1 MKKLRT
7 SRSLMVGVELFLLV
21 LFLAWSVFP
30 VFWMLSMSFKT
41 KVDAFAMPPK
51 WVFIPILSNYLH
63 AIQSRGFI
71 NFYLNSI
78 LIGLVSTFIVL
89 AITVPSAYTLSRL
102 DFARKKDLDF
112 WILTTRM
119 APPVGILIPY
129 FFIFRKLGL
138 IDSRISIIVM
148 HVAINLPLS
157 VWVLKGFFKEVPGE
171 LEEAAFIDGS
181 GRWGAF
187 LRVILPLTAPGIGAT
202 GILCFIL
209 SWNEL
214 MFALTLSGTRSKT
227 APVSLYNFIA
237 YLEIHWG
244 PLMAAATLVLLPVM
258 IFFIIVQR
266 QLVKGLTF
274 GALK

>member
-7 SRSLMVGVELFLLV
+7 SRSLIVGVELFLLA
-21 LFLAWSVFP
+21 LFLAWSAFP
-30 VFWMLSMSFKT
+30 VFWMLSMSLKT

-51 WVFIPILSNYLH
+51 WVFGPTLSNYLH
-63 AIQSRGFI
+63 AIQSRGFVT
-71 NFYLNSI
+71 FYLNSI
-78 LIGLVSTFIVL
+78 FIGLVSTFIVL

-102 DFARKKDLDF
+102 DFARRKDLDF

-129 FFIFRKLGL
+129 FLIFRKLGL
-138 IDSRISIIVM
+138 IDTLISIVVM

-157 VWVLKGFFKEVPGE
+157 VWVLKGFFKEVPRE
-171 LEEAAFIDGS
+171 LEEAAFMDGS

-258 IFFIIVQR
+258 VFFIIVQR
-266 QLVKGLTF
+266 QLVKGMTF

>member
-7 SRSLMVGVELFLLV
+7 SRSLMAGVELFLLV
-21 LFLAWSVFP
+21 LFLAWSAFP
-30 VFWMLSMSFKT
+30 VFWMLSMSLKT
-41 KVDAFAMPPK
+41 KVDAFAIPPK
-51 WVFIPILSNYLH
+51 WVFVPTLSNYLH
-63 AIQSRGFI
+63 AIQSRGFLA
-71 NFYLNSI
+71 FYLNSI

-89 AITVPSAYTLSRL
+89 AITVPTAYTLSRL

-129 FFIFRKLGL
+129 FLIFRKLGL
-138 IDSRISIIVM
+138 IDTRISIIVM

-214 MFALTLSGTRSKT
+214 MFALTLSGTQSKT

-258 IFFIIVQR
+258 IFFIVVQR